1 VVCNLN
7 AYTGEIGQILKARVT
22 DTNKAV
28 QTLALDIV
36 SKIATGM
43 GKPFEKQTRFFA
55 LPVATVLA
63 DQKAPIRAAA
73 IQTLTSMA
81 LACEGLDSMVHGLN
95 TALET
100 SNPVQKSTL
109 LGWLADW
116 FKEHE
121 PSASLD
127 LSSWASPVVSS
138 LDDRNPDV
146 RKSAQA
152 LLPTLITAA
161 GFDYVMQQTNSLKPA
176 SRSSAIPLIQA
187 ARAMAAAPA
196 PAAPVKSNKIPPIS
210 IPVELPS
217 PRSESPTTAA
227 PKVPPPNKIGGI
239 RRKLPQATAS
249 RPESRA
255 ETPIDGPQSKQTG
268 KPAIKRPGVPVTAG
282 VRASAPQ
289 SPVGNLLFSGSNI
302 EAKKARLGKDA
313 QKWINESGPTRKD
326 LAEVLRH
333 QMEPHA
339 SKELIT
345 LLFSHDH
352 NAVNDHVTGLTMMF
366 DFFSNAEMGD
376 ETSSVDPADL
386 RAVALANFDL
396 PLKYSSIKAHEPQ
409 PNLTSKCLDVVE
421 AVLAFLRSVNCQLT
435 DAEALCFIPTMI
447 HKVIEF
453 VLTVS

>member
-1 VVCNLN
+1 MFL
-7 AYTGEIGQILKARVT
+7 TGEIGQVLKARVT

-28 QTLALDIV
+28 QALALDIV
-36 SKIATGM
+36 SKIASGM

-109 LGWLADW
+109 LGWLAEW

-121 PSASLD
+121 PSPSLD

-146 RKSAQA
+146 RRSAQA

-161 GFDYVMQQTNSLKPA
+161 GFDYVMQQTNALKPA

-187 ARAMAAAPA
+187 ARALTATPV
-196 PAAPVKSNKIPPIS
+196 PVTVAPVKGNKVSPIS
-210 IPVELPS
+210 IPPEPPS
-217 PRSESPTTAA
+217 PQPESPTTAT
-227 PKVPPPNKIGGI
+227 PKVPPPNKLGGI

-255 ETPIDGPQSKQTG
+255 ETPTDGPRTG
-268 KPAIKRPGVPVTAG
+268 KPTLKRPGVPVAAI
-282 VRASAPQ
+282 RASAPQ
-289 SPVGNLLFSGSNI
+289 SPVGTLLFSGSNI
-302 EAKKARLGKDA
+302 ETKRARLGKDA

-339 SKELIT
+339 SKELVT

-366 DFFSNAEMGD
+366 DFFSSAEVGD
-376 ETSSVDPADL
+376 ETSGVDPEELAT
-386 RAVALANFDL
+386 VAMANFDL

-409 PNLTSKCLDVVE
+409 PSLTSKCLDVVE

-447 HKVIEF
+447 HKVIEC
-453 VLTVS
+453 VRTVP

>member
-1 VVCNLN
+1 M
-7 AYTGEIGQILKARVT
+7 LKARVT

-36 SKIATGM
+36 SRVATGM

-121 PSASLD
+121 PSPSLD
-127 LSSWASPVVSS
+127 LNSWASPVVSS

-152 LLPTLITAA
+152 LLPTLIAAA

-187 ARAMAAAPA
+187 ARAMAVAS
-196 PAAPVKSNKIPPIS
+196 APVTAEPVKASKTAPIS
-210 IPVELPS
+210 IPAEPPS
-217 PRSESPTTAA
+217 PPPESPASAA
-227 PKVPPPNKIGGI
+227 PKVLPSNKLGGI
-239 RRKLPQATAS
+239 RRKLPQGTAS

-255 ETPIDGPQSKQTG
+255 ETPIDGPQSKQVG
-268 KPAIKRPGVPVTAG
+268 KPGIGGLKRPGVPVAAV

-289 SPVGNLLFSGSNI
+289 SPVSNLIFSGSNI
-302 EAKKARLGKDA
+302 DAKKARLSKDA
-313 QKWINESGPTRKD
+313 QKWVNESGPTRKD

-339 SKELIT
+339 SKELLT

-366 DFFSNAEMGD
+366 DFFSGTEVGD
-376 ETSSVDPADL
+376 ETSGVDPADL
-386 RAVALANFDL
+386 RAIAIANFDL
-396 PLKYSSIKAHEPQ
+396 ALKYTSIKAHEPQ
-409 PNLTSKCLDVVE
+409 PNLISKCLDVVE

-453 VLTVS
+453 TLIIT